1 MADPLIT
8 RAMLEARI
16 GTDTLRRLLDYNND
30 GDADKPSIDQY
41 CEDATSKVRGALG
54 PWYETATTTAS
65 NATTAT
71 ELRRIA
77 LDIALAMLA
86 RDFPGAVKGDWVP
99 MMEFADRDLKRIQ
112 NGRANLGADSPPAQ
126 RSQRARVL
134 PSNRSGGRGWDEGN
148 DC

>member
-1 MADPLIT
+1 MLENRIGPDPL
-8 RAMLEARI
+8 RRI
-16 GTDTLRRLLDYNND
+16 LDYNGD
-30 GDADKPSIDQY
+30 GVVDKPSIDQY

-54 PWYETATTTAS
+54 PWYDTATTTGA
-65 NATTAT
+65 NAATAT

-86 RDFPGAVKGDWVP
+86 RDFPGTTKWAWEP

-112 NGRANLGADSPPAQ
+112 NGRANLGTDSPPAQ

-134 PSNRSGGRGWDEGN
+134 PTNRSGGRGWN